1 MANFI
6 IFLDRL
12 VNLYL
17 YFVIGACLLSWVPNI
32 NPDYPLFNYIF
43 KAAGFYI
50 LPPVMGISF
59 APALVMVVA
68 ALVSIGLRKVYLKYY
83 ADKEPK
89 IVVLTQEEFLEKLK
103 EKENRKEEKK
113 DDCN

>member
-17 YFVIGACLLSWVPNI
+17 YFVIGACMLSWVPNI
-32 NPDYPLFNYIF
+32 NPDYPLFNFIF
-43 KAAGFYI
+43 KASGFYI
-50 LPPVMGISF
+50 IPPVIGISF
-59 APALVMVVA
+59 SPAIVMVSA
-68 ALVSIGLRKVYLKYY
+68 ALISTGLRKIYNKYY

-89 IVVLTQEEFLEKLK
+89 IIVLTQEQLLEKLK
-103 EKENRKEEKK
+103 EENNKREDKK